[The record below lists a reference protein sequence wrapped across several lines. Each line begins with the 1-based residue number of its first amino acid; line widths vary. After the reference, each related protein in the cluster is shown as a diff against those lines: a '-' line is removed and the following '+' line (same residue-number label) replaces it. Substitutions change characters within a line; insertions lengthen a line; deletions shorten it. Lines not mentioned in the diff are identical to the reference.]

1 MAQNDAVT
9 VQVVLSREWL
19 LSPVN
24 NKGKAVA
31 LMTSKANSMPE
42 TDTTQSITTS
52 TLFKCPICEI
62 NGKSAM
68 MNTKNLSHHLN
79 DHYNILYE
87 KENPLSTDT
96 RVTNPANASRISTD
110 DDKSV
115 RQNITPARDCLTT
128 PQGKQVTV
136 DNIKRTMFGAERLA
150 YLESAQEALGM
161 SEDEALAKA
170 LAESMTDAFT
180 EEILSTTT
188 TCTTATQNQVIL
200 PVNTVSASDKQT
212 PIPPIETSYRPVVV
226 RAPHMMIEHVKNT
239 KRILADTCDSHDA
252 D

>member
-19 LSPVN
+19 LSSVN

-42 TDTTQSITTS
+42 TDTTQPITTS

-62 NGKSAM
+62 NGKSTM
-68 MNTKNLSHHLN
+68 MNTKNLSYHLN
-79 DHYNILYE
+79 DHYSILYK
-87 KENPLSTDT
+87 KENPLSKDPQLMNLT
-96 RVTNPANASRISTD
+96 NASQISTA

-115 RQNITPARDCLTT
+115 EQNITPIRDCLIT

-136 DNIKRTMFGAERLA
+136 DDIKRTMFEAERLA

-161 SEDEALAKA
+161 SEDEALTKA

-180 EEILSTTT
+180 EEILSTTA

-200 PVNTVSASDKQT
+200 PVNAVSISDKQ
-212 PIPPIETSYRPVVV
+212 PPSPPIEASHRPVVV